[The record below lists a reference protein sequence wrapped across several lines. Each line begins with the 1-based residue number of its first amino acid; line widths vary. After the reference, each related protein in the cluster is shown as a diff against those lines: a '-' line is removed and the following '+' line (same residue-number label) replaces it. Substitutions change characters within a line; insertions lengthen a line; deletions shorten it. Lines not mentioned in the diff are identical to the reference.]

1 MDRKYQYLFQLLSK
15 RDFYREVL
23 VFNQIGR
30 KFLCLSAT
38 DSNKVSS
45 LECLFYRAN
54 AATASGPQN
63 QKPFSVLLGFRH
75 IKMSFVFSPKLLYL
89 VEGTMGLEHE
99 IHSVSY
105 DFLLE

>member
-1 MDRKYQYLFQLLSK
+1 MDRKYQDLFRRRSK

-30 KFLCLSAT
+30 KFLCLSVT

-54 AATASGPQN
+54 SATASRPQN
-63 QKPFSVLLGFRH
+63 QKSFSVLLGFRH
-75 IKMSFVFSPKLLYL
+75 IKTGFVFSSKLLYL
-89 VEGTMGLEHE
+89 LEGTK
-99 IHSVSY
+99 
-105 DFLLE
+105 